1 MRLALVLLF
10 LASAAR
16 ADSLWGDGSAVDGRS
31 AERGALA
38 DEADFRFH
46 RGAQLFRQGKVE
58 EALGE
63 FLASN
68 HLVHNRNAVFNI
80 ARSFELLR
88 RHNEAYRW
96 YSDILAEE
104 NVPDGDRKA
113 VEEALRR
120 LQPSLALLR
129 VESDP
134 PGATVYIDRKDLG
147 ARGQTP
153 MVLALPAGKV
163 AVLAELPGYRPA
175 AAQAQLNIGA
185 TAVANLT
192 LQRIWGA
199 LFVSGEP
206 DGAELHLD
214 RPDSPSLPARGRLQV
229 LPGEHLVFLSK
240 PGFTGEQMSVLVP
253 PDGAVP
259 IQFRLTPLLPPS
271 GKVVV
276 RANVDRAE
284 VRIDGRMM
292 GFTPDVIDVTAGTH
306 TLEVAAEGREP
317 ERTLFAVRDGDR
329 TFMDLKLRH
338 QQPRVVAAER
348 QLTRAED
355 APASVTIIGHEEI
368 RAFGYTTLAQALRSV
383 RGLYATSDRSYDS
396 FGVRGF
402 SPPGVYNNKVL
413 VLSDGHVTNDISSGQ
428 GFIGR
433 DFDVDLDD
441 VERIEVVR
449 GPGSV
454 MYGSAAFFAV
464 INVVHRAAGEGQRFQ
479 AGAGMASL
487 GESTGTLQASMGGG
501 GSGITAR
508 VAGLRGDGE
517 NVFAAP
523 PRDLPQQ
530 FAIGFDDEKA
540 GHADLRAHSGDFA
553 LAAVF
558 NRRDKTI
565 PTGPWDTFGLSG
577 TQNTDQRFFAEG
589 TFSHDFS
596 GLGLDARA
604 SYDGARNAADYAIKN
619 SDPGHATRN
628 ADWGEGEVRLRLPEL
643 FGNHLFAGGE
653 VQRIF
658 RTELF
663 IVVPGSVAGDQRHT
677 QTVASGYL
685 GDDLQLGRRVKI
697 SAAVRYDAYFGEAGV
712 PDPQINPRIAVITEP
727 YTGGRLKLMGGT
739 AYRAPTLN
747 ERYFHNGQ
755 QIAAEGTPPELGRG
769 TSPNH
774 LEPEKVRTL
783 EFEHTHQLGEE
794 TQLVLAGYWSRI
806 DQIIRLKSIKYA
818 DVSGAV
824 HSGVFRFQ
832 NKSALTF
839 SAGLEGEVR
848 WQPMPGALLSLWYSF
863 NRIANNNESPDV
875 PNAPAHTGALRAM
888 FPLAYD
894 RLSLSTEVVYNSY
907 RLTTTD
913 ATYPS
918 AERIGEQLLWNA
930 GISGQYAPWRLRYGA
945 FVDNLLDQQ
954 VLLPGGLEIPFQS
967 HAVPQIGRTFRVAA
981 GASF

>member
-1 MRLALVLLF
+1 VRLLF
-10 LASAAR
+10 ILLLSAAAVR
-16 ADSLWGDGSAVDGRS
+16 ADS
-31 AERGALA
+31 LA

-46 RGAQLFRQGKVE
+46 RGAQLFRQGKIE
-58 EALGE
+58 EALSE

-68 HLVHNRNAVFNI
+68 HLVHNRNVVFNI
-80 ARSFELLR
+80 ARSFELLKR
-88 RHNEAYRW
+88 PNEAYRW
-96 YSDILAEE
+96 YGDILEEE
-104 NVPDGDRKA
+104 NVPAEDRKA
-113 VEEALRR
+113 AEQAIRH

-134 PGATVYIDRKDLG
+134 PGATVYVDRKDLG

-153 MVLALPAGKV
+153 IVLALPAGKV
-163 AVLAELPGYRPA
+163 TVMAELPGYRPA
-175 AAQAQLNIGA
+175 SAPAQLNIGA
-185 TAVANLT
+185 TAIARLAP
-192 LQRIWGA
+192 QRIWGA

-206 DGAELHLD
+206 DGAEVRLD
-214 RPDSPSLPARGRLQV
+214 RPDSPSQPARGRLQV
-229 LPGEHLVFLSK
+229 LPGEHLIFLSK
-240 PGFTGEQMSVLVP
+240 PGFTAEQMSVHVP

-259 IQFRLTPLLPPS
+259 IQFRLTPLPPPS

-284 VRIDGRMM
+284 VRIDGKMM
-292 GFTPDVIDVTAGTH
+292 GFTPNVIDVAAGTH
-306 TLEVAAEGREP
+306 SLEVVAEGREP
-317 ERTLFAVRDGDR
+317 QTQMVQVREGERTFL
-329 TFMDLKLRH
+329 DLRLRYP
-338 QQPRVVAAER
+338 QPRVIAAER
-348 QLTRAED
+348 QLTRADD
-355 APASVTIIGHEEI
+355 APASVTVIGAEEI

-383 RGLYATSDRSYDS
+383 RGLYTTSDRGYQS

-428 GFIGR
+428 GFIGH
-433 DFDVDLDD
+433 DFDVDLED

-464 INVVHRAAGEGQRFQ
+464 INVVHRAAGEGPRLQ

-487 GESTGTLQASMGGG
+487 GESAATLQASLGNAA
-501 GSGITAR
+501 SGITAR

-517 NVFAAP
+517 SIFAAP
-523 PRDLPQQ
+523 PRDLPQK
-530 FAIGFDDEKA
+530 FALGFDEEKA

-553 LAAVF
+553 FAAVY
-558 NRRDKTI
+558 NRRDKGI
-565 PTGPWDTFGLSG
+565 PTGPYDTFAVRG
-577 TQNTDQRFFAEG
+577 TQNADQRFFAEG

-596 GLGLDARA
+596 GLGLDARL

-619 SDPGHATRN
+619 SDPGRATRN
-628 ADWGEGEVRLRLPEL
+628 ADWGEGELRLRLPEVL
-643 FGNHLFAGGE
+643 GNHFFAGGE

-663 IVVPGSVAGDQRHT
+663 IALPGSASDSQRHA
-677 QTVASGYL
+677 QTMVSGYA

-712 PDPQINPRIAVITEP
+712 PAAQINPRLAVITEP
-727 YTGGRLKLMGGT
+727 YAGGRFKLMGGT

-747 ERYFHNGQ
+747 ERYFHNAE

-769 TSPNH
+769 TAPNH
-774 LEPEKVRTL
+774 LGPEKVRTV
-783 EFEHTHQLGEE
+783 EFEHTHQLGDD
-794 TQLVLAGYWSRI
+794 TQVVVAGYWSRI
-806 DQIIRLKSIKYA
+806 DQIIRLKSIRYA
-818 DVSGAV
+818 DAAGVV
-824 HSGVFRFQ
+824 RSGVFRFQ

-863 NRIANNNESPDV
+863 NRIENNNESPDV
-875 PNAPAHTGALRAM
+875 PNAPGHSGALRAM
-888 FPLAYD
+888 YPLAYD
-894 RLSLSTEVVYNSY
+894 KLSLSTELIYNSN
-907 RLTTTD
+907 RLTATD
-913 ATYPS
+913 ATYPL
-918 AERIGEQLLWNA
+918 AARTGEQLLWNA
-930 GISGQYAPWRLRYGA
+930 GVSGQYAPWKLRYGA
-945 FVDNLLDQQ
+945 YVENLLDQP

-967 HAVPQIGRTFRVAA
+967 HAVPQLGRTFRVAV
-981 GASF
+981 GAAF